1 MSRLKKLDMERPI
14 ELADE
19 LITKLSEETDNAAD
33 LLGGIALAIR
43 WLQGYNDYILLTMNQ
58 SLRRVKT
65 KEDE

>member
-1 MSRLKKLDMERPI
+1 MSRLDMNRPL

-19 LITKLSEETDNAAD
+19 LINQLSEETDNAAD

>member
-19 LITKLSEETDNAAD
+19 LIAKLSEDTDNAAD

-43 WLQGYNDYILLTMNQ
+43 WLQGYNDYVLLTMNQ

-65 KEDE
+65 NEDE